1 MIRKSKVSED
11 QSGIDQADFRV
22 DRLDLDH
29 HTWKLMLE
37 GKQYLA
43 PVKDPKSVLDL
54 GTGTGLWAIEVADEL
69 ADARIIGT
77 DLSPVQASFVPPNV
91 EFLVDNVSRVSFHN
105 PGTRRRGA
113 NPARRNHPT
122 DHAPVRK

>member
-77 DLSPVQASFVPPNV
+77 DLSPVQASFVPPKLG
-91 EFLVDNVSRVSFHN
+91 FLVDNVSRVSFHN